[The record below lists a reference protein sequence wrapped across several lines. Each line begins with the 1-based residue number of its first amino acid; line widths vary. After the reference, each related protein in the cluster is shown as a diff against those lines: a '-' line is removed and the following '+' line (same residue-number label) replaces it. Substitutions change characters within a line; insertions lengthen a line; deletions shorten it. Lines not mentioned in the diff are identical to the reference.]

1 MDGRRQAD
9 RYSFRACIP
18 MKLRRS
24 VTRFDR
30 ADWIL
35 SKIGV
40 QVLERRIP
48 YLIFAGLL
56 AGVCCAQQGTAQVAD
71 ARQQAPATAA
81 GASSSW
87 GTFLKP
93 FAPDSL
99 WNSRPVAPVLGD
111 FVIPKSNYYPRIGE
125 GKYSLGVFLAKPTDD
140 PVTVNGISSRKGV
153 WDPDSEVRHESISIP
168 RWPPE
173 ATPAE
178 GSDGHADIVDPVSGI
193 VHSFHVLRR
202 ENGRWLAAQYAWT
215 RIDGRGWGDPA
226 HYMQGARAAGVP
238 SMAGLIRKH
247 EVRNGDTLYRHALAV
262 SLTFNAL
269 SAQPAYVFPATSADT
284 TANRN
289 YGVIPEG
296 TLLMLPESFDV
307 QRIANPDLRKV
318 AETLKVYGAYVVDRN
333 VGTPF
338 HIYVENGSGFNLHGA
353 RWNSVV
359 AAQLDR
365 IRASLRPVISA
376 AGWIDGNGR
385 PYAPEKNLNLLSMR
399 GPWRLQ
405 AGATL
410 GIYDTWTQAV
420 RFTEISTRTVQV
432 NSSSRSMQAVS
443 WANPTSGTTYRLT
456 AVATGGARL
465 RFQLRDRS
473 SRQIVMDS
481 KELGDGEMTTFVWP
495 EHPVAPIVWAIS
507 GAGPASTVRGTL
519 TADAP

>member
-1 MDGRRQAD
+1 MTLQRRVTLMGR
-9 RYSFRACIP
+9 
-18 MKLRRS
+18 
-24 VTRFDR
+24 VTRIRPEIRVRNLD
-30 ADWIL
+30 
-35 SKIGV
+35 
-40 QVLERRIP
+40 RRIP
-48 YLIFAGLL
+48 RLIVAALL
-56 AGVCCAQQGTAQVAD
+56 AGVWLAHQGAAQAAD
-71 ARQQAPATAA
+71 ATQQRAATISEGDA
-81 GASSSW
+81 SW

-140 PVTVNGISSRKGV
+140 PVTVYGIPGRKGV
-153 WDPDSEVRHESISIP
+153 WDPDSEVRHKSISIP

-215 RIDGRGWGDPA
+215 PIDGSGWGDPA

-247 EVRNGDTLYRHALAV
+247 EVRDGDTLYRHALAV

-269 SAQPAYVFPATSADT
+269 SAEPAYVFPATSADT

-289 YGVIPEG
+289 HGAIPEG
-296 TLLMLPESFDV
+296 SLLMLPQSFDV

-365 IRASLRPVISA
+365 IRAALRPVISV

-385 PYAPEKNLNLLSMR
+385 PYAPAKNLNLLSMR
-399 GPWRLQ
+399 GPWQLQ
-405 AGATL
+405 AGAMP
-410 GIYDTWTQAV
+410 GIYDTWAQAV
-420 RFTEISTRTVQV
+420 RFPQTSTRIVQF
-432 NSSSRSMQAVS
+432 NSSTRSMQPVR
-443 WANPTSGTTYRLT
+443 WAIPSAGTTYRLT

-473 SRQIVMDS
+473 GGQILIDS
-481 KELGDGEMTTFVWP
+481 KELGDGETAVFVWP
-495 EHPVAPIVWAIS
+495 EQPVAPIVWAIS
-507 GAGPASTVRGTL
+507 GTGSASTVRGTL
-519 TADAP
+519 RKVAQ